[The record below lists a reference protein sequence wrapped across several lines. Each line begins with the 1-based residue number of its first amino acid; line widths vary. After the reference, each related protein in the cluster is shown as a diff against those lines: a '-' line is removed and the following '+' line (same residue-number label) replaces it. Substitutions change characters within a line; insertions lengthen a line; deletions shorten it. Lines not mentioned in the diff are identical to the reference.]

1 MVKLSFLKLSILVR
15 YCSKSLT
22 VYSWMQCSWLHDHS
36 EVLAAHFQDNLDT
49 HDARRVTMPACYD
62 GQGLMVQTASD
73 GITAISPRSTG
84 QTVTSKVKNSHCTV
98 DDNTRSICTR
108 MGYLKEWKTKKWR
121 NTERSMK
128 RTNQRKDRNKREG
141 NMGRNKWSNKWR
153 KEGKKGISV
162 SLLRRMNHDHLS
174 LLLVYTSAHS

>member
-1 MVKLSFLKLSILVR
+1 
-15 YCSKSLT
+15 
-22 VYSWMQCSWLHDHS
+22 MQCSWLHDHS

-108 MGYLKEWKTKKWR
+108 MGYLKEWKTKK
-121 NTERSMK
+121 
-128 RTNQRKDRNKREG
+128 
-141 NMGRNKWSNKWR
+141 
-153 KEGKKGISV
+153 
-162 SLLRRMNHDHLS
+162 
-174 LLLVYTSAHS
+174 